1 MSRVGRVLGIIAAA
15 LVLGFLAIQ
24 LVPVERTN
32 PPVIAEPN
40 WDTPETRVLAQ
51 RACFDCH
58 SNETVWPWYSYVA
71 PVSWLVARDTNEG
84 REVLNFSEWGS
95 GGEGREPWEMLE
107 AVESGYM
114 PPQIYLP
121 THPDANLTAAER
133 DQLLNGLQ
141 ATLSNSP
148 VGTGERPAAGGE
160 AGEHEEGERDGDRD

>member
-121 THPDANLTAAER
+121 TRSTGCRRHSPTAPWAPASDR
-133 DQLLNGLQ
+133 QQGVKRVSMRKVS
-141 ATLSNSP
+141 ATAIAISLI
-148 VGTGERPAAGGE
+148 
-160 AGEHEEGERDGDRD
+160 